1 MNVKMLFLEEL
12 FTNKN
17 YKDTLATGALIH
29 ITNGFKEY
37 HAWHD
42 NGLLSFHCFYNENML
57 FDGPFNSWN
66 REHRPLIEAMYKNGK
81 VISMKKYQYPDTY

>member
-1 MNVKMLFLEEL
+1 
-12 FTNKN
+12 
-17 YKDTLATGALIH
+17 
-29 ITNGFKEY
+29 
-37 HAWHD
+37 
-42 NGLLSFHCFYNENML
+42 ML